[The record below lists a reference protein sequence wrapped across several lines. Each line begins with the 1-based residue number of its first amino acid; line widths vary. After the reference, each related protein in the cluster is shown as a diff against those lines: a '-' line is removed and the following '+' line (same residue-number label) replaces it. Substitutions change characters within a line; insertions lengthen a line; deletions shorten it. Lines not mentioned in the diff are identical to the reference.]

1 MQLFPALPEVVR
13 GMFRRPEAL
22 AVCPP
27 GGGPRERGMFL
38 NQTANYGLSQ
48 WEATDRIL
56 MEDFNSDNSKID
68 AALKANADAIAAETT
83 ARASGDLW
91 VRLLDLTVEAETQKW
106 DIDLSGIDLTKYQKL
121 LLCPHLKGNTDQWVY
136 VHINGTETECGQVPM
151 INEPARQNFGVNE
164 LIFLPELP
172 KLCILQ
178 MGATSIVAN
187 PGFAGVCTVELGAG
201 TTHIDTLGLWFNG
214 VAYRILEGSSIQI
227 YGFRK

>member
-68 AALKANADAIAAETT
+68 TTLKENADNIAALEAGLTGKGNCQIVYGSYTGNGGYG
-83 ARASGDLW
+83 SGSPCT
-91 VRLLDLTVEAETQKW
+91 LTFDGKPIFVFIFPKEREGSH
-106 DIDLSGIDLTKYQKL
+106 DIHLKL
-121 LLCPHLKGNTDQWVY
+121 LRGVDYALSLDDNSASTNAVVWTDSGVQWYSISAVYDGEMQLNTSNAQYCYAALLAVD
-136 VHINGTETECGQVPM
+136 
-151 INEPARQNFGVNE
+151 A
-164 LIFLPELP
+164 
-172 KLCILQ
+172 
-178 MGATSIVAN
+178 
-187 PGFAGVCTVELGAG
+187 
-201 TTHIDTLGLWFNG
+201 
-214 VAYRILEGSSIQI
+214 
-227 YGFRK
+227 